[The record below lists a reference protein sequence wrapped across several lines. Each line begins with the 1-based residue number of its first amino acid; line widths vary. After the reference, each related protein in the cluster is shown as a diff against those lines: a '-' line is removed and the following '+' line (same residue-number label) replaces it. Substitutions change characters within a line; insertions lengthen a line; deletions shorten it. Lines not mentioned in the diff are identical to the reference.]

1 MAKDSFDPDA
11 RTPTSIGELCITLY
25 VTKDA
30 EGAFTYRDYYS
41 FPILDADG
49 EAIER
54 REGGLRP
61 YALGWTLTQGQKN
74 ALAACDTVADVLR
87 LMLDFFHA
95 KAEGA
100 VG

>member
-25 VTKDA
+25 VVKDA
-30 EGAFTYRDYYS
+30 EGAFTYRDFYS

-49 EAIER
+49 EVIER
-54 REGGLRP
+54 REGALRVHLSP
-61 YALGWTLTQGQKN
+61 TQQTAVKNFLDAL
-74 ALAACDTVADVLR
+74 
-87 LMLDFFHA
+87 HA

-100 VG
+100 V